1 MKADSKALR
10 ILEGG
15 LLVLGLLLLVMFA
28 FAHIHRFIMFR
39 TEMAKFEAAQPK
51 SPKGGAAGME
61 TIDGAIHNADLHQA
75 RDTEYSLWSIQ
86 RTKSYQA
93 NLGKPVEPLA
103 VLRIPALHLEVPVL
117 EGTDAVTLN
126 RGVGRIAG
134 TSLPGQRGN
143 IGIAGHRDGFFRKLK
158 DIRTGDAIELV
169 TTSGTE
175 VFVVEQIRITN
186 PADVSALRPRAKHSL
201 TLVTCYPFYFV
212 GPAPSRYIVE
222 ASLKGQ
228 AAQDVEQKE
237 RSLLIEGENQ

>member
-1 MKADSKALR
+1 MKTDSKALR

-15 LLVLGLLLLVMFA
+15 LLFLGLLLLVVFA

-39 TEMAKFEAAQPK
+39 AEMAKFEAGQLE
-51 SPKGGAAGME
+51 SSKGGAAGME
-61 TIDGAIHNADLHQA
+61 AIDGAIHNGGLHQA
-75 RDTEYSLWSIQ
+75 RETRYSPWGNQ
-86 RTKSYQA
+86 RTKEYQA
-93 NLGKPVEPLA
+93 NLGKPVESLA

-134 TSLPGQRGN
+134 TSLPGEGGN
-143 IGIAGHRDGFFRKLK
+143 IGIAGHRDGFFRRLK

-169 TTSGTE
+169 TISGTD
-175 VFVVEQIRITN
+175 VFVVDQIRITS

-222 ASLKGQ
+222 ASLRQ
-228 AAQDVEQKE
+228 
-237 RSLLIEGENQ
+237 

>member
-1 MKADSKALR
+1 MKANSRTLR

-15 LLVLGLLLLVMFA
+15 LLFLGLLLLVMFA
-28 FAHIHRFIMFR
+28 FAHIDRFIMFR
-39 TEMAKFEAAQPK
+39 AEMARFEARQPE
-51 SPKGGAAGME
+51 STNNESAARIE
-61 TIDGAIHNADLHQA
+61 AIDGANDDTDFHPAPN
-75 RDTEYSLWSIQ
+75 TEYSTWSIQ

-93 NLGKPVEPLA
+93 NLGKPVESLA
-103 VLRIPALHLEVPVL
+103 VLRIPSLHLEVPVL

-134 TSLPGQRGN
+134 TSLPGEGGN
-143 IGIAGHRDGFFRKLK
+143 IGIAGHRDGFFRRLK

-169 TTSGTE
+169 TISGTD
-175 VFVVEQIRITN
+175 VFVVDQIRITS

-222 ASLKGQ
+222 ASLK
-228 AAQDVEQKE
+228 
-237 RSLLIEGENQ
+237 

>member
-1 MKADSKALR
+1 
-10 ILEGG
+10 
-15 LLVLGLLLLVMFA
+15 
-28 FAHIHRFIMFR
+28 
-39 TEMAKFEAAQPK
+39 MAKFEARQLESSK
-51 SPKGGAAGME
+51 LSAAGIE
-61 TIDGAIHNADLHQA
+61 AIDGAIHDDGPHQA
-75 RDTEYSLWSIQ
+75 PNSEYSTSSIQ

-93 NLGKPVEPLA
+93 NLGKPYESLA
-103 VLRIPALHLEVPVL
+103 VLRIPTLHLEVPLL

-134 TSLPGQRGN
+134 TSLPGQEGN

-158 DIRTGDAIELV
+158 DIRNGDAIELV

-175 VFVVEQIRITN
+175 VFVVDQIRITS

-228 AAQDVEQKE
+228 AAQDVEQQE
-237 RSLLIEGENQ
+237 RSLLIEGEKQ

>member
-1 MKADSKALR
+1 MKANSRTLR

-15 LLVLGLLLLVMFA
+15 LLFLGLLLLVMFA
-28 FAHIHRFIMFR
+28 FAHIDRFIMFR
-39 TEMAKFEAAQPK
+39 AEMARFEARQPE
-51 SPKGGAAGME
+51 STNNESAAGIE
-61 TIDGAIHNADLHQA
+61 AIDGANDDTNLHPA
-75 RDTEYSLWSIQ
+75 PNTEYSTWSIQ

-93 NLGKPVEPLA
+93 NLNKPVESLA
-103 VLRIPALHLEVPVL
+103 VLRIPSLHLEVPVL

-134 TSLPGQRGN
+134 TSLPGEGGN
-143 IGIAGHRDGFFRKLK
+143 IGIAGHRDGFFRRLK

-169 TTSGTE
+169 TISGTD
-175 VFVVEQIRITN
+175 VFVVDQIRITS

-222 ASLKGQ
+222 ASLK
-228 AAQDVEQKE
+228 
-237 RSLLIEGENQ
+237 